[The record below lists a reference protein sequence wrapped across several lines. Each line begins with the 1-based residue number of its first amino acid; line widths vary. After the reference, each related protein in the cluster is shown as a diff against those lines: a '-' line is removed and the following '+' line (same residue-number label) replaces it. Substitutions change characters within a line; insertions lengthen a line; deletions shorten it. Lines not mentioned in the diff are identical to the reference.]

1 MHESYTFPD
10 KSKLFNRL
18 HRTESRTLFPYSSN
32 FKKLMMKHH
41 HQLATLPNIVC
52 KCMLKHPGLGFP
64 GGLVVKHLPANER
77 DTGSTPDL
85 ARSHMLQSTKPE
97 RHNY

>member
-1 MHESYTFPD
+1 MHESYMFPD

-41 HQLATLPNIVC
+41 HQLATLPNTVC
-52 KCMLKHPGLGFP
+52 KCVLKHPGLGFP
-64 GGLVVKHLPANER
+64 GGLVVKHPPANAR